1 MPDMPSKNV
10 KWFGS
15 KLNKAALDAAYKAT
29 IAAAIAAISLGAAT
43 SLSAQTWRQVG
54 PPGGTVI
61 TLEAD
66 SHDTKKLYLGT
77 SDGHVFVSN
86 DEGAKWQLLSR
97 IGTGQDDVITHILV
111 DPRDAKRLY
120 ASTWTLYS
128 GGGGV
133 YRSDDAGKTWTVVG
147 LAHETVRALAQS
159 PTTPNILLA
168 GSLTGVYRSVD
179 DGATWTLITPAKH
192 EDLRNFDSVAFDPHD
207 DNILYA
213 GTYHLPWKTTNGG
226 KDWFP
231 IKTGMIDDSDVMS
244 VIVDPKDPN
253 NVHAT
258 ACSGIYHSTNGAQT
272 WSKYKGIPFVFRRT
286 QLIRQDPQNPQV
298 LYAGTTSG
306 LWKTTNENDWKRV
319 TPGDWVIN
327 AILIDPKHPDRLILG
342 TERQGVQISEN
353 GGATFT
359 SSNLGFQHQHILDV
373 AIDHENQ
380 ERALVVLTFDTDAF
394 LATHDGGTSWSALGS
409 GLKRTELKHVYA
421 APGGWW
427 ASLNNG
433 GWMKYN
439 ETAHKWEK
447 AGLYIPEPTP
457 VAATTPAATPKTK
470 KGAAATKKTTTTT
483 AKHAT
488 PKEKAPQFVAVQVN
502 DMAFGNEAWFA
513 ATTGGILISKDHG
526 ATWKNAGTESFLKQP
541 ATSLE
546 ATLDGTQIW
555 AISQRTLIYSAD
567 GGAHWDNQDLSFAAA
582 GNLRL
587 HHVDANN
594 LFITSNM
601 GLYGSGDNGKTWNRS
616 DVRELQFQD
625 VAGNGDAMVLSL
637 QKHGLLASFDS
648 GKSWKRVDDPL
659 ADGYFPVVRVRR
671 NGALVAASA
680 TEGLLSLELEK
691 EKHASNTGSSGSG
704 SAMMLSPDATQKP
717 KN

>member
-1 MPDMPSKNV
+1 MNA

-15 KLNKAALDAAYKAT
+15 MAVAA
-29 IAAAIAAISLGAAT
+29 IGMAAAVS
-43 SLSAQTWRQVG
+43 SPAQTWRQVG

-61 TLEAD
+61 SLEAD
-66 SHDTKKLYLGT
+66 SHNIKKMYLGT
-77 SDGHVFVSN
+77 SDGHVFFSN
-86 DEGAKWQLLSR
+86 DEGAHWQLISR

-111 DPRDAKRLY
+111 DPRDSNRLY

-133 YRSDDAGKTWTVVG
+133 YRSDDAGHSWHVIG
-147 LAHETVRALAQS
+147 LAHETVRALAQA
-159 PTTPNILLA
+159 PTNPKILVA
-168 GSLTGVYRSVD
+168 GSLTGVYRSTD
-179 DGATWTLITPAKH
+179 EGANWTLISPAKH
-192 EDLRNFDSVAFDPHD
+192 EDLRNFDSVAFDPRD
-207 DNILYA
+207 ENTIYA

-244 VIVDPKDPN
+244 IVVDPTNPE

-258 ACSGIYHSTNGAQT
+258 ACSGIYHSVNAAQT
-272 WSKYKGIPFVFRRT
+272 WTKYKGIPFVFRRT

-327 AILIDPKHPDRLILG
+327 AIVIDPNHSDRLIIG

-359 SSNLGFQHQHILDV
+359 SSNAGFQHQHILDV

-380 ERALVVLTFDTDAF
+380 ARALVVLTFDTDAF
-394 LATHDGGTSWSALGS
+394 LATQDGGNSWSALGP
-409 GLKRTELKHVYA
+409 GLKRTDLKHVYA

-433 GWMKYN
+433 GWMKYD
-439 ETAHKWEK
+439 ETSKKWIK
-447 AGLYIPEPTP
+447 AGFYIPEATP
-457 VAATTPAATPKTK
+457 VAATSPATTKGK
-470 KGAAATKKTTTTT
+470 KGVPAKKSTTTT
-483 AKHAT
+483 AKRTVAAKSKAT
-488 PKEKAPQFVAVQVN
+488 FVAVQVN
-502 DMAFGNEAWFA
+502 DMTFGSEAWFA
-513 ATTGGILISKDHG
+513 ATAGGILVSKDHG
-526 ATWKNAGTESFLKQP
+526 ATWKNAGSDAFLKQP

-546 ATLDGTQIW
+546 ATLDGAQIW
-555 AISQRTLIYSAD
+555 AISQRSLLYSAD
-567 GGAHWDNQDLSFAAA
+567 GGAHWESKDLSFASA

-587 HHVDANN
+587 HRVDDSN
-594 LFITSNM
+594 LYITSNM
-601 GLYGSGDNGKTWNRS
+601 GLYTSRDAGRNWNRS

-625 VAGNGDAMVLSL
+625 VAGSGNAMVVAL
-637 QKHGLLASFDS
+637 QKHGLLASFDA
-648 GKSWKRVDDPL
+648 GKTWKRVEDPL
-659 ADGYFPVVRVRR
+659 ADGFFPVVHVRR

-680 TEGLLSLELEK
+680 TEGLLTLELEGRS
-691 EKHASNTGSSGSG
+691 ASSTSGG
-704 SAMMLSPDATQKP
+704 TAMLLTPDGVQKP